1 MHRSMDAPSSS
12 GWLLSSSQQGHY
24 WLMTNTH
31 PVVRVRNLH
40 KRCGSVTALDG
51 VGFDIHRGET
61 FAYPAPAT

>member
-1 MHRSMDAPSSS
+1 
-12 GWLLSSSQQGHY
+12 
-24 WLMTNTH
+24 MTNTH